1 MSDSLELELQA
12 VVGNLAT
19 GSGCRGRKW
28 GPLEEQQGLLMAD
41 PTTSIFEIGSRAYLE
56 LINLARLNNYPEI
69 SRVLLS
75 LPTQLWDYRHALL
88 CQTFIWVLGIRT
100 RVPMLVRQ
108 AHYQASHP
116 PAYCL
121 YFIRLKC

>member
-69 SRVLLS
+69 SRVLCLPALGLQACAAVSDFYKGARDQNSGPYACTASTLPSKPSPS
-75 LPTQLWDYRHALL
+75 LLPLFYKT
-88 CQTFIWVLGIRT
+88 
-100 RVPMLVRQ
+100 
-108 AHYQASHP
+108 
-116 PAYCL
+116 
-121 YFIRLKC
+121 